1 MLSASIG
8 FFVVILLL
16 SIYPCVYQDVFL
28 TYSFDNFNKGTNF
41 IEFNFSFSMDSLSLW
56 FALLVSVIGFGTN
69 LYTLGYFRGEAD
81 EGSFVF
87 D

>member
-1 MLSASIG
+1 
-8 FFVVILLL
+8 
-16 SIYPCVYQDVFL
+16 
-28 TYSFDNFNKGTNF
+28 
-41 IEFNFSFSMDSLSLW
+41 MDSLSLW

-87 D
+87 WLNLFILSMLSLVLAGNFLQCLLVEN